1 MSELQSNA
9 AFRLSKNPRY
19 HYCPPI
25 ALPPYLMYDMETLT
39 FWCAIMLN
47 DDLVP
52 FQMSAHPDT
61 GVNDFKK
68 AIKEEMAL
76 RDVAAPTLVLWKVII
91 ILHFQL

>member
-1 MSELQSNA
+1 
-9 AFRLSKNPRY
+9 
-19 HYCPPI
+19 
-25 ALPPYLMYDMETLT
+25 MYDMETLT

-61 GVNDFKK
+61 SVYDFKK
-68 AIKEEMAL
+68 AIKEEMVL

-91 ILHFQL
+91 IILHFQLR